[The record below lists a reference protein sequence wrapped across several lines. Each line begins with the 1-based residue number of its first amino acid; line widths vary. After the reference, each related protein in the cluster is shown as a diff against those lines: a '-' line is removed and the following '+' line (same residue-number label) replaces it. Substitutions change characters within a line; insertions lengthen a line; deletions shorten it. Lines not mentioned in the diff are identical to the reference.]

1 MTIYNNLHLLL
12 NNNRRKMMLLKIG
25 ITILLIFYMA
35 ADGICYTDDRLA
47 EIEQR
52 EYGQVFED
60 DSLSARLMRLETDL
74 LGMSQSGDIDSR
86 IDILSKLSNSY
97 MGVNPVNYG
106 KEEIKTNKGSAI
118 KNFWNNITSPTYG
131 GITGFTPAI
140 ETYGGSSGIYRNEFA
155 NFLNNSGN
163 YCPYHNYGSSN
174 GIFYNNNYNNGYRTN
189 LPRHRFKSNHYRAGH
204 PMRTGHHYHRPP
216 YYGGS
221 PYSNI
226 NRFPNEINTN
236 TITRSAV
243 KIIKD

>member
-106 KEEIKTNKGSAI
+106 KEEIKTTKRSAI
-118 KNFWNNITSPTYG
+118 KNF
-131 GITGFTPAI
+131 
-140 ETYGGSSGIYRNEFA
+140 
-155 NFLNNSGN
+155 
-163 YCPYHNYGSSN
+163 
-174 GIFYNNNYNNGYRTN
+174 
-189 LPRHRFKSNHYRAGH
+189 
-204 PMRTGHHYHRPP
+204 
-216 YYGGS
+216 
-221 PYSNI
+221 
-226 NRFPNEINTN
+226 
-236 TITRSAV
+236 
-243 KIIKD
+243 